1 MRLENRR
8 SAYDSE
14 SARRS
19 AARDDEEVRVTQD
32 APEQRPAPT
41 EPTSGAPTRTG
52 APTAAA
58 TPAPAAKAL
67 RGYRRIAIVTLVVS
81 LSITA
86 VVGIVTLLSG
96 DFGEVQGRVL
106 GTTLLI
112 AGASILA
119 LCHLSVV
126 GRPVRVVGFVGLGAS
141 AVALVIGLLL
151 IWTPWYDNGGG
162 WPDDLWRWFGI
173 TSIVAASLAHA
184 NLLLQL
190 SGRRRSAVRIALA
203 ITLAAI
209 AVVAVMLVLPLISE
223 WTIPGGDGGEYW
235 RWFGVIAIID
245 ALGTIVLPVV
255 ALLVREQ
262 PAASADSAAAGATDA
277 AGGPTFDD
285 GRAEASAPDALEQR
299 IARLT
304 ERTGLDRTA
313 LLEAALDDFEA
324 RRSA

>member
-1 MRLENRR
+1 MAE
-8 SAYDSE
+8 
-14 SARRS
+14 
-19 AARDDEEVRVTQD
+19 D
-32 APEQRPAPT
+32 APRERHAQAEPAA
-41 EPTSGAPTRTG
+41 GAPT
-52 APTAAA
+52 PV
-58 TPAPAAKAL
+58 PAPAAKAL
-67 RGYRRIAIVTLVVS
+67 RGYRRLAIVALVAS

-190 SGRRRSAVRIALA
+190 SGRRRRAVRIALA

-223 WTIPGGDGGEYW
+223 WAIPGDDGGEYW
-235 RWFGVIAIID
+235 RWFGVIAIVD
-245 ALGTIVLPVV
+245 ALGTVVLPVV
-255 ALLVREQ
+255 ALLVREE
-262 PAASADSAAAGATDA
+262 PAASAATPATGATEGSDA
-277 AGGPTFDD
+277 PRLDD
-285 GRAEASAPDALEQR
+285 GPAEASAPDALEQR

-304 ERTGLDRTA
+304 ERTGLDRRA

-324 RRSA
+324 HRAGAEPESPIE

>member
-1 MRLENRR
+1 M
-8 SAYDSE
+8 
-14 SARRS
+14 
-19 AARDDEEVRVTQD
+19 TQD
-32 APEQRPAPT
+32 APEPRTAPT
-41 EPTSGAPTRTG
+41 EPAAGAP
-52 APTAAA
+52 

-67 RGYRRIAIVTLVVS
+67 RGSRRIAIVALVAS

-162 WPDDLWRWFGI
+162 WPVDLWRWFGI
-173 TSIVAASLAHA
+173 TSIIAASLAHA

-190 SGRRRSAVRIALA
+190 SGRRRRAVRTALA

-209 AVVAVMLVLPLISE
+209 AVVAVMLVLPLLSD
-223 WTIPGGDGGEYW
+223 WAIPGDDGGEYW
-235 RWFGVIAIID
+235 RWFGVIAIVD

-262 PAASADSAAAGATDA
+262 PVASAETPATGATDGSDA
-277 AGGPTFDD
+277 SRLDGGPV
-285 GRAEASAPDALEQR
+285 EASAPDALEQR
-299 IARLT
+299 IAGLT

-324 RRSA
+324 HHAGAAPEAPVE

>member
-1 MRLENRR
+1 M
-8 SAYDSE
+8 
-14 SARRS
+14 
-19 AARDDEEVRVTQD
+19 TQD
-32 APEQRPAPT
+32 APELRHAPT
-41 EPTSGAPTRTG
+41 EPAAGAP
-52 APTAAA
+52 

-67 RGYRRIAIVTLVVS
+67 RGYRRIAIVALVAS

-151 IWTPWYDNGGG
+151 IWTPWYDDGGG
-162 WPDDLWRWFGI
+162 WPVDLWRWFGI
-173 TSIVAASLAHA
+173 TSIIAASLAHA

-190 SGRRRSAVRIALA
+190 SGRRRRAVRTALA

-209 AVVAVMLVLPLISE
+209 AVVAVMLVLPLLSDWE
-223 WTIPGGDGGEYW
+223 IPGDDGGEYW
-235 RWFGVIAIID
+235 RWFGVIAIVD

-262 PAASADSAAAGATDA
+262 PVASAETPATGATDGSDA
-277 AGGPTFDD
+277 PRLDGGP
-285 GRAEASAPDALEQR
+285 AEASAPDALEQR
-299 IARLT
+299 IAGLT

-324 RRSA
+324 RHADAAESPAE

>member
-1 MRLENRR
+1 MRPYADRN
-8 SAYDSE
+8 
-14 SARRS
+14 
-19 AARDDEEVRVTQD
+19 DEEVSVSWNAPEPQQD
-32 APEQRPAPT
+32 APAQAPAPT
-41 EPTSGAPTRTG
+41 AHATS
-52 APTAAA
+52 
-58 TPAPAAKAL
+58 TPPAAKAL
-67 RGYRRIAIVTLVVS
+67 RGYRRIAIVALVAS

-162 WPDDLWRWFGI
+162 WPADLWRWFGI

-190 SGRRRSAVRIALA
+190 SGRRRRAVRIALA

-209 AVVAVMLVLPLISE
+209 AVVAVMLVLPLISD
-223 WTIPGGDGGEYW
+223 WAIPGGDGGEYW
-235 RWFGVIAIID
+235 RWFGVIAIVD

-262 PAASADSAAAGATDA
+262 PAASTETPATGTTDA
-277 AGGPTFDD
+277 VGGPAFE
-285 GRAEASAPDALEQR
+285 GGPPAASAPDGPDGLDGLDGLEQR

-304 ERTGLDRTA
+304 ERTGLDRAA
-313 LLEAALDDFEA
+313 LLEAALDAFEA
-324 RRSA
+324 RRAGGNGPA